1 MMRYEASQPAVRSYK
16 CFKEDTLIGHLT
28 KYNENAFMFFP
39 ENVNTPLSM
48 NMLTNINQ
56 QLAVLN
62 GMEGKL

>member
-1 MMRYEASQPAVRSYK
+1 
-16 CFKEDTLIGHLT
+16 
-28 KYNENAFMFFP
+28 MFFP